1 MKAETHPKYIESEIR
16 CACGNVIKTR
26 STKPVILVGICNVCH
41 PFYTG
46 MQKFVDTAGRVDKFQ
61 QRMAKTQAAQAAHAA
76 INYRGMDLRPHI
88 ERFSKR
94 YAEIEAALSDPK
106 VFENKQR
113 AQDLAREYASLK
125 ELIGHGKDYL
135 KTLAE
140 LDANR
145 ALLQSEPS
153 GSDLA
158 TMAQEELG
166 QLEARAKRLALEV
179 QRGVIPPDPADSR
192 NTIIEIRAG
201 AGGSESAL
209 FAADLYR
216 MFTRY
221 AESRGWKVEA
231 LDSSP
236 SDLGGFKEVIFSV
249 TGTDVYKRLKY
260 ESGVHRV
267 QRVPAT
273 EAQGRIHT
281 STATVAVLPE
291 AQEVDV
297 DIRPE
302 DLEITVC
309 RASGP
314 GGQGVNTT
322 DSAVQIVHKPTGV
335 IVRCADQRSQ
345 QKNKARA
352 LTVLRS
358 RLLEA
363 RIAEENAKYAAQRKA
378 QVGTGERNERIRT
391 YNFPQNRVT
400 DHRIELTLYNL
411 PAVMD
416 GDIDCLI
423 DPLMSHD
430 LEEKLASLNSN

>member
-1 MKAETHPKYIESEIR
+1 MELRPYI
-16 CACGNVIKTR
+16 
-26 STKPVILVGICNVCH
+26 
-41 PFYTG
+41 
-46 MQKFVDTAGRVDKFQ
+46 DKF
-61 QRMAKTQAAQAAHAA
+61 AK
-76 INYRGMDLRPHI
+76 RL
-88 ERFSKR
+88 
-94 YAEIEAALSDPK
+94 AEVEAALSDPA

-113 AQDLAREYASLK
+113 AQELSKEYARLK
-125 ELIGHGKDYL
+125 DLVATGAAYL
-135 KTLAE
+135 KTQVDLAE
-140 LDANR
+140 NR
-145 ALLQSEPS
+145 TLMKSEPP
-153 GSDLA
+153 GSELA
-158 TMAQEELG
+158 EMAREEVAR
-166 QLEARAKRLALEV
+166 LEAEDARLGLEV
-179 QRGVIPPDPADSR
+179 QRGVLPPDPTDSR

-209 FAADLYR
+209 FGADLFR
-216 MFTRY
+216 MYSRY
-221 AESRGWKVEA
+221 AERIGWRIET

-236 SDLGGFKEVIFSV
+236 SDLGGFKEIVFTV
-249 TGTDVYKRLKY
+249 TGSDVYKRLKH

-273 EAQGRIHT
+273 EAQGRVHT

-291 AQEVDV
+291 AEEVD
-297 DIRPE
+297 IEIKPE
-302 DLEITVC
+302 DLDISVC

-322 DSAVQIVHKPTGV
+322 DSAVQIIHKPSGL

-363 RIAEENAKYAAQRKA
+363 KIAEEKARYDSQRKS
-378 QVGTGERNERIRT
+378 QVGTGERSEKIRT

-411 PAVMD
+411 ASFVEGDMD
-416 GDIDCLI
+416 PMIE
-423 DPLMSHD
+423 PLMSHE
-430 LEEKLASLNSN
+430 LEEKLKMIQT

>member
-1 MKAETHPKYIESEIR
+1 
-16 CACGNVIKTR
+16 
-26 STKPVILVGICNVCH
+26 
-41 PFYTG
+41 
-46 MQKFVDTAGRVDKFQ
+46 
-61 QRMAKTQAAQAAHAA
+61 
-76 INYRGMDLRPHI
+76 MDFAPHI
-88 ERFSKR
+88 ERFRKR
-94 YAEIEAALSDPK
+94 FAEVEASLSDPK
-106 VFENKQR
+106 AFENKQR
-113 AQDLAREYASLK
+113 AQELSREYARLK
-125 ELIGHGKDYL
+125 ELTGHGNAYL
-135 KTLAE
+135 KVLADLKE
-140 LDANR
+140 NR
-145 ALLQSEPS
+145 ALLASETA

-158 TMAQEELG
+158 TLAQEEL
-166 QLEARAKRLALEV
+166 QRLEAEERRLVFEV
-179 QRGVIPPDPADSR
+179 QRGLLPPDPADSR

-216 MFTRY
+216 MYTRY
-221 AESRGWKVEA
+221 SESRGWKVET

-291 AQEVDV
+291 AEEVDV
-297 DIRPE
+297 EIRPE
-302 DLEITVC
+302 DLDISVC

-322 DSAVQIVHKPTGV
+322 DSAVQIIHKPTGL

-358 RLLEA
+358 RLLER
-363 RIAEENAKYAAQRKA
+363 RIAEEDAKYAAQRKA

-400 DHRIELTLYNL
+400 DHRIEVTLYNL
-411 PAVMD
+411 PALMD
-416 GDIDCLI
+416 GDIDSLVE
-423 DPLMSHD
+423 PLMAND
-430 LEEKLASLNSN
+430 LNERLSALKLS

>member
-1 MKAETHPKYIESEIR
+1 
-16 CACGNVIKTR
+16 
-26 STKPVILVGICNVCH
+26 
-41 PFYTG
+41 
-46 MQKFVDTAGRVDKFQ
+46 
-61 QRMAKTQAAQAAHAA
+61 
-76 INYRGMDLRPHI
+76 MDLRPYI
-88 ERFSKR
+88 DRFSR
-94 YAEIEAALSDPK
+94 RLAEVEAALSDPK
-106 VFENKQR
+106 VFDNNQR
-113 AQDLAREYASLK
+113 FQDLSKEYARLK
-125 ELIGHGKDYL
+125 ELGGYGAAYL
-135 KTLAE
+135 KTVADLE
-140 LDANR
+140 ANQ
-145 ALLQSEPS
+145 ALLKSEPAES
-153 GSDLA
+153 ELA
-158 TMAQEELG
+158 AMAKDELPS
-166 QLEARAKRLALEV
+166 LEAEEKRLRLEI
-179 QRGVIPPDPADSR
+179 QRGILPPDPTDSR

-201 AGGSESAL
+201 AGGLESAL

-216 MFTRY
+216 MYTRY
-221 AESRGWKVEA
+221 AETQGWKVET

-236 SDLGGFKEVIFSV
+236 SDLGGFKEIIFSV
-249 TGTDVYKRLKY
+249 TGPDIYRRLKH

-291 AQEVDV
+291 AQEVDI
-297 DIRPE
+297 DLRPE
-302 DLEITVC
+302 DLDISVC

-322 DSAVQIVHKPTGV
+322 DSAVQIIHKPSGL

-358 RLLEA
+358 RLLEKKV
-363 RIAEENAKYAAQRKA
+363 AEENARYAAQRKA

-411 PAVMD
+411 PTFID
-416 GDIDCLI
+416 GDIDDMI
-423 DPLMSHD
+423 EPLVSHD
-430 LEEKLASLNSN
+430 LEEKLASVHL

>member
-1 MKAETHPKYIESEIR
+1 
-16 CACGNVIKTR
+16 
-26 STKPVILVGICNVCH
+26 
-41 PFYTG
+41 
-46 MQKFVDTAGRVDKFQ
+46 
-61 QRMAKTQAAQAAHAA
+61 
-76 INYRGMDLRPHI
+76 MDLRPQI
-88 ERFSKR
+88 EKFSRRF
-94 YAEIEAALSDPK
+94 AEIESALSDPK
-106 VFENKQR
+106 VFDSPQR
-113 AQDLAREYASLK
+113 AQELSREYAGLK
-125 ELIGHGKDYL
+125 ELIAHGKAYL
-135 KTLAE
+135 KVLTDLEDNRQLLKNEPANSEMAALARE
-140 LDANR
+140 EIVRLE
-145 ALLQSEPS
+145 SE
-153 GSDLA
+153 
-158 TMAQEELG
+158 E
-166 QLEARAKRLALEV
+166 KRLARQIQQGLL
-179 QRGVIPPDPADSR
+179 PPDPADSR

-216 MFTRY
+216 MYTRY
-221 AESRGWKVEA
+221 AERWSWKVET

-249 TGTDVYKRLKY
+249 TGTEVYRRLKY

-291 AQEVDV
+291 AQEVDIELRS
-297 DIRPE
+297 D
-302 DLEITVC
+302 DLEISVC

-322 DSAVQIVHKPTGV
+322 DSAVQIIHKPSGLM
-335 IVRCADQRSQ
+335 VRCADQRSQ

-358 RLLEA
+358 RLLEKKV
-363 RIAEENAKYAAQRKA
+363 AEENARYAAQRKA

-411 PAVMD
+411 PTFID
-416 GDIDCLI
+416 GEIDSLI
-423 DPLMSHD
+423 EPLMAHD
-430 LEEKLASLNSN
+430 LEEKLAAIKL